1 MTRTNQ
7 LWGKLEEGHAMSRGG
22 QVPGPRGK
30 QVSLVCLRKKKK
42 TGVVKMSVGVCVC
55 AHTCGWG
62 GADKKESGKWQD
74 PGQIPLVAHGEPQ
87 WGS

>member
-1 MTRTNQ
+1 MTDKDKPVMGKAGGRARHVSGRAGARTPRQ
-7 LWGKLEEGHAMSRGG
+7 ASELGVLEKEE
-22 QVPGPRGK
+22 K
-30 QVSLVCLRKKKK
+30 NWCCENEC
-42 TGVVKMSVGVCVC
+42 VCVC
-55 AHTCGWG
+55 VHMWAG